1 VRGPRRGARSGER
14 AIAAGAL
21 ALVAVVAGA
30 SRAADGATP
39 ASEQQQ
45 GAEQEQ
51 EKAQAQ
57 AQALTLDQ
65 ALAMARK
72 ANRSLIVE
80 RARLAQAQT
89 SVEQAWA
96 ALFPTI
102 AAQGK
107 YTRNYKKFEF
117 GTPMTAPLLIQP
129 ENQLD
134 AVVTGTVPLLAPA
147 AYPALEAVKKN
158 VLSSQANLETA
169 EATVLFSVAQTFY
182 AAAVSEEV
190 MVARRSS
197 IEVARAT
204 LRNAEARFG
213 AGTVTKVDVD
223 RAELA
228 LVRAQQLERES
239 RYGREQAY
247 RALGTLIQ
255 APGPFRVSVAAEQ
268 QAAPLPSPAASRDGG
283 GPGGEVDAALQLRPE
298 FRSLRFSLEAAE
310 AQRRAQGWR
319 WAPTL
324 SAFGNAR
331 KFNYDNFARD
341 RYSWAVGGQL
351 DWVLWDGGTR
361 DALRHQAAAQ
371 AAEAQA
377 RAEVLRDSIRDDL
390 ASGRSLI
397 ATKSS
402 AREAAVRSVA
412 LAKEALDLVRT
423 QYQAGTATQ
432 VDLLQAQDS
441 LVVSQEALA
450 QAHFDLAVADLTF
463 RRAAGTFPGK

>member
-1 VRGPRRGARSGER
+1 MAV
-14 AIAAGAL
+14 GAL
-21 ALVAVVAGA
+21 TLAAVVAGA
-30 SRAADGATP
+30 SGAADGAP
-39 ASEQQQ
+39 PPLEQQQ

-51 EKAQAQ
+51 GQKQEQGQ
-57 AQALTLDQ
+57 TLTLDQ

-89 SVEQAWA
+89 TVEQAWA

-134 AVVTGTVPLLAPA
+134 GVVTAAVPLLAPA

-169 EATVLFSVAQTFY
+169 EATVLFSVAQAFY

-239 RYGREQAY
+239 RHGREQAY

-255 APGPFRVSVAAEQ
+255 ATGPFRVSVAAEQ
-268 QAAPLPSPAASRDGG
+268 QTTPLAAPAAPR
-283 GPGGEVDAALQLRPE
+283 EVEAALQLRPE

-371 AAEAQA
+371 AAEVQA
-377 RAEVLRDSIRDDL
+377 HADVLRDNIRDDL
-390 ASGRSLI
+390 ANARSLI
-397 ATKSS
+397 ATKTS

-450 QAHFDLAVADLTF
+450 QAHFDLAVADLTL